1 MMDEVIAKKLEQIG
15 NLLDELKRLLAKD
28 LTEFQF
34 DLVSVRAAERNFQL
48 VVDLASD
55 INTQLLVERGTKTS
69 DTYRQS
75 FTDLVAVGIL
85 NFDLA
90 KKLGESA
97 GLRNILVHEYD
108 FDDDYVRFYAAA
120 KDFIPA
126 YRDYLKIIYKY
137 IRGRID

>member
-1 MMDEVIAKKLEQIG
+1 MPNEVTAKKLEQIS

-55 INTQLLVERGTKTS
+55 INTQLLVEKGTKTP

-75 FTDLVAVGIL
+75 FTDLAAVGIL
-85 NFDLA
+85 DVNLA
-90 KKLGESA
+90 KRLGESA

-108 FDDDYVRFYAAA
+108 FDEDYARFYVAA

-126 YRDYLKIIYKY
+126 YRDYLKVIHKY
-137 IRGRID
+137 ISR